1 MVDFETL
8 SKNRGQATPANS
20 SVHEKRQDVQFVKQ
34 NFTLNF
40 ERKMETMGTYNT

>member
-8 SKNRGQATPANS
+8 SENRGQATPANS

-34 NFTLNF
+34 NVAFD
-40 ERKMETMGTYNT
+40 RKMETMGTYNT